1 MLPSLIFLSR
11 VRRGPRSSAASDE
24 PGRGRVRYIARP
36 ALRSALEAEAPAPSP
51 ADAAEGLPASG
62 VGGGILELRLVS
74 SEPKALFDAA
84 RELVA
89 AVPVQITSPSQHG
102 PLPERGAD
110 VAPWRDSAAVD
121 LAPDAPVAE
130 ALAAV
135 LDRGLDDLTVNAAC
149 LEGDDHPEIVHQ
161 MRVGL
166 RRLRS
171 FIRICRPALAEDSY
185 ALLRARLRELAA
197 PLGPARDIDVVIEDI
212 LEPAARYM
220 SNEPELHRL
229 VEAAE
234 AARRRRYDEVR
245 GAVAARP
252 YTEALLDLREW
263 THDLALG
270 GHDAESGEPL
280 SALRLGDLAVRA
292 LRRQRRRV
300 RRIGDHIHRLDA
312 HERHEL
318 RIAIK
323 RLRYVAES
331 CASVFGARRAARYV
345 RRLAALQKV
354 LGVEN
359 DVAVAGRVLGELA
372 SAPDG
377 GRDPGLT
384 FAAGKVQGF
393 HAAGAAKRRRRLL
406 KRWKRFSTTK
416 PFWRAR

>member
-1 MLPSLIFLSR
+1 MPKDQGHSPGAEAREPEPTELELRFRIAPRDLQHLCTSGQLRAAPPPVAPSSRRGQPAYGVLPSLIFLSR

-197 PLGPARDIDVVIEDI
+197 PPGPA
-212 LEPAARYM
+212 PSY
-220 SNEPELHRL
+220 
-229 VEAAE
+229 
-234 AARRRRYDEVR
+234 
-245 GAVAARP
+245 
-252 YTEALLDLREW
+252 
-263 THDLALG
+263 
-270 GHDAESGEPL
+270 
-280 SALRLGDLAVRA
+280 
-292 LRRQRRRV
+292 
-300 RRIGDHIHRLDA
+300 
-312 HERHEL
+312 
-318 RIAIK
+318 
-323 RLRYVAES
+323 
-331 CASVFGARRAARYV
+331 RRAAWKLSPTPPAHPRAGIAHDPAV
-345 RRLAALQKV
+345 GKFDEAGPDPRRPPALP
-354 LGVEN
+354 
-359 DVAVAGRVLGELA
+359 
-372 SAPDG
+372 APA
-377 GRDPGLT
+377 PT
-384 FAAGKVQGF
+384 IAPHSTESSPAPWT
-393 HAAGAAKRRRRLL
+393 LL
-406 KRWKRFSTTK
+406 ICR
-416 PFWRAR
+416 